1 MLLIAANLNQI
12 ASTLHVAR
20 TMAAS
25 TETIKTFIF
34 LLRQLSV
41 VYEQSF
47 VTIKQLGVNYNHFL
61 AEILTFFVTTR

>member
-20 TMAAS
+20 TMAVS

-34 LLRQLSV
+34 PLRQLSV
-41 VYEQSF
+41 VYEQSSEMM
-47 VTIKQLGVNYNHFL
+47 KQLGVNYKHFL
-61 AEILTFFVTTR
+61 AGILTFFVTTR